1 MKKIYLMTAAFALL
15 SMTASA
21 QSMKRISKEVL
32 KNVAQAQ
39 AAMKAAAKTGA
50 RVGSRAGNALED
62 NQHYINYSCNEKTI
76 WPTSF
81 PDRGTSISV
90 GTIYTSDVFEKF
102 EGCKVVGARFYLN
115 RSIGNSKM
123 TICKVTSDGYVA
135 DALLSKD
142 VPSTDFGWNYV
153 WFDDSYEI
161 HTEDFY
167 GLMPYYDFT
176 PANLPADAGYPIASS
191 GTWMGPFGYMAFGD
205 IDEEQ
210 KDPSEWQWTPIRAGY
225 TTAADGSDII
235 GSNLMLQLIIEKQDG
250 TFILHDIVMDDV
262 AMAPFSKLGGQQAV
276 AFTCHNDGRDDVT
289 NAEFAIDLDGERFAT
304 LNYKSYAY
312 DSNSQYPNITDADFA
327 NVPFVMPIDEKKM
340 VPGEHEISVYP
351 ISVEGK
357 APEGDLTND
366 KVSTKFKVFEEN
378 YDRTMNLLEY
388 YSSQNSMYSYFG
400 NENLYETEA
409 KRNENKDLKVE
420 KSDVAIVDIHG
431 DTSDGETIST
441 DQFAIDDAKKLAT
454 YTTSAPASVAVNR
467 YFYKS
472 DQVNAENELAI
483 NIAAET
489 QYKDN
494 VIEVL
499 GTVIDQSANLY
510 PSFSTVGIESAV
522 DGNKLSIKVKGKLA
536 KDYDKLIGDDARLTV
551 YLTEDGLRGKQITGE
566 GGINKPRYTFN
577 NVLRKIVTGNLG
589 DALQVHGNTYE
600 NDYEVDLD
608 DAWKTSKMHIVAF
621 VSRPMKEKE
630 QDGKTALASELTD
643 LWVDN
648 TNMVAV
654 GESDMTGI
662 SQVINWQDAKEVARY
677 TIDGQ
682 KISAPVKGVNI
693 VKLSNGK
700 TIKVIVK

>member
-1 MKKIYLMTAAFALL
+1 MKKIYLMIAAFALL
-15 SMTASA
+15 SMTANA
-21 QSMKRISKEVL
+21 QGMKRISKEVL
-32 KNVAQAQ
+32 KNVAQTQ
-39 AAMKAAAKTGA
+39 VAMKAAAATGA
-50 RVGSRAGNALED
+50 KVGSRAGSSLED
-62 NQHYINYSCNEKTI
+62 NQRYINYSCNENLV
-76 WPTSF
+76 WPSSF
-81 PDRGTSISV
+81 PNRGTGISV
-90 GTIYTSDVFEKF
+90 GTIYFNDVFKKY
-102 EGCKVVGARFYLN
+102 EGCKIVGARFYLN

-123 TICKVTSDGYVA
+123 TICKITEDGSVT
-135 DALLSKD
+135 DALLSKE
-142 VPSTDFGWNYV
+142 VPSTAFGWNYV
-153 WFDDSYEI
+153 WFDDSYELKDG
-161 HTEDFY
+161 DFY
-167 GLMPYYDFT
+167 GLLPYYDFF
-176 PANLPADAGYPIASS
+176 PANLPSDAGYPIGSS
-191 GTWMGPFGYMAFGD
+191 GTWVGQYGYLAYGD
-205 IDEEQ
+205 IEEES
-210 KDPSEWQWTPIRAGY
+210 KDPSQWMWTPMVAGY
-225 TTAADGSDII
+225 TTAADGTTIE

-262 AMAPFSKLGGQQAV
+262 AMAPFSKLGGSQAF
-276 AFTCHNDGRDDVT
+276 AFTCHNDGRDDIT
-289 NAEFAIDLDGERFAT
+289 NATFGIDLDGQRLGTVDF
-304 LNYKSYAY
+304 KSYAY
-312 DSNSQYPNITDADFA
+312 DSSSEFPNITDADYA
-327 NVPFVMPIDEKKM
+327 NVPVVLPIKDM
-340 VPGEHEISVYP
+340 AVGEHELSVYP
-351 ISVEGK
+351 VSVGGK

-366 KVSTKFKVFEEN
+366 KVTTKFKVFEEN

-388 YSSQNSMYSYFG
+388 YSNQNSMYSYFG
-400 NENLYETEA
+400 NENLNATA
-409 KRNENKDLKVE
+409 TKRNENKDLKVE

-431 DTSDGETIST
+431 DTSDGETITS

-472 DQVNAENELAI
+472 DEVNVENELAI

-489 QYKDN
+489 EYKDN

-600 NDYEVDLD
+600 NDYEVELD
-608 DAWKTSKMHIVAF
+608 DAWKASKMHIVAF

-643 LWVDN
+643 VWVDN
-648 TNMVAV
+648 TNMVEV

-662 SQVINWQDAKEVARY
+662 SQAINWQDAKEVARY